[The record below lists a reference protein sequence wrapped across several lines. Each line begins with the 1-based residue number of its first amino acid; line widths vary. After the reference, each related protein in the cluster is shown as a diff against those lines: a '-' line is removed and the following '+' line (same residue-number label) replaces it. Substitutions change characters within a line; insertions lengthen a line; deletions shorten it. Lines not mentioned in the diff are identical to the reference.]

1 MIVQLRPLTFADV
14 DAVHEWAQR
23 AEVCRY
29 QTCGPNTPDQTRS
42 FVRAAV
48 DAWSSRPQCRF
59 VYAIIL
65 DDQVVGNAELRLH
78 NHVQGEISYAV
89 HPDMWGRRFATDAAR
104 QLLDKAFTK
113 HKLHRVF
120 ATCDPRNTAS
130 GRVLV
135 RVGMTYEGRMRE
147 TILIRDGWRDS
158 DLYAILEWEYRQS
171 TRGALEGDLNN
182 QPSVAP
188 SG

>member
-59 VYAIIL
+59 VYAI
-65 DDQVVGNAELRLH
+65 
-78 NHVQGEISYAV
+78 
-89 HPDMWGRRFATDAAR
+89 DMWGRRFATDAAR